1 MTTAPAA
8 PQQPTSVSP
17 GGAIGLVFRRPY
29 RIFGIE
35 PWLTELVLGIED
47 TVTPHGLA
55 VAMHVA
61 PDTAGELRLWRR
73 WIADR
78 SVAAIL
84 VTDVLEGDQRLHELA
99 AADLPVLQLGRE
111 PGEDTVLPAVLTH
124 QATTALAGLTA
135 LADLGHRRIGVITGP
150 SDLRHT
156 RLRQSALRA
165 ECDRLG
171 IELRTAEGTY
181 EPESGR
187 LATEQLL
194 DTFAPTALF
203 YDSDTMA
210 VAGLDVARERGIA
223 VPAEL
228 SVLAW
233 NDTGASRLSDPP
245 LSVISTDVHAMGAT
259 VGRALLALLDHGSI
273 EDCHTPPGTVLL
285 RGSTAPAA
293 VDLSA

>member
-1 MTTAPAA
+1 MTSAA
-8 PQQPTSVSP
+8 VGPGPSSVLP

-47 TVTPHGLA
+47 TVSPHGLA
-55 VAMHVA
+55 VAVHVA

-73 WIADR
+73 WIEDR

-84 VTDVLEGDQRLHELA
+84 VTDVLEGDRRLRELA
-99 AADLPVLQLGRE
+99 DADLPVLQLGRE

-135 LADLGHRRIGVITGP
+135 LTDLGHRRIGVITGP
-150 SDLRHT
+150 SALRHT
-156 RLRQSALRA
+156 QLRQAALQA
-165 ECDRLG
+165 ECIRLG
-171 IELRTAEGTY
+171 VELRTAEGTY

-187 LATEQLL
+187 VATERLL
-194 DTFAPTALF
+194 DEFAPTALF

-210 VAGLDVARERGIA
+210 VAGLDVARERGLV
-223 VPAEL
+223 VPDEL

-245 LSVISTDVHAMGAT
+245 LSVISTDVHAIGAT
-259 VGRALLALLDHGSI
+259 VGRALLALLESGSI

-285 RGSTAPAA
+285 RGSTAPVA
-293 VDLSA
+293 VRLGG